1 MTQDTVFFAATDLG
15 QVSGGK
21 TLQDAF
27 DTLIEDSGDSI
38 TLKDV
43 TFYEAK
49 VIKIELVTKP
59 TITKVISS
67 KEK

>member
-1 MTQDTVFFAATDLG
+1 MTQDTVFFAATVDL
-15 QVSGGK
+15 VSGGK

-49 VIKIELVTKP
+49 VIKTELVTKP